1 MSRRS
6 GASSAPGNVSIRLT
20 SNSKFAG
27 TSSTTDCSDSGSP
40 TIRAYERF
48 PSTTTGFR
56 TIIPTRAVVLAAAG
70 SLVVFGLFHV
80 PLGEDPVR
88 EPITSGLMGITFT
101 AAYVLT
107 GKLGLSIGVHFGGF
121 FLVSTIRESFLGI
134 ELPTILVV
142 EANAPVPY
150 EVFVVRAILLTLL
163 IVGWVRLTDGSV
175 RIHRNVSRVGSFR
188 TSDHR

>member
-1 MSRRS
+1 M
-6 GASSAPGNVSIRLT
+6 
-20 SNSKFAG
+20 
-27 TSSTTDCSDSGSP
+27 
-40 TIRAYERF
+40 
-48 PSTTTGFR
+48 
-56 TIIPTRAVVLAAAG
+56 
-70 SLVVFGLFHV
+70 
-80 PLGEDPVR
+80 
-88 EPITSGLMGITFT
+88 
-101 AAYVLT
+101 
-107 GKLGLSIGVHFGGF
+107 
-121 FLVSTIRESFLGI
+121 STIRESFLGI